1 MCSFGIIYVDAYDS
15 FANNITALLA
25 QLAPVTVIKID
36 EEVAD
41 LEVLLS
47 TCAAVVIGPGPGHPE
62 NSQDIGLIP
71 SIFTAAIK
79 HEVPV
84 LGICLGFQVLC
95 SMNGLPITRLPL
107 PCHGHAKEIL
117 HIGGDIF
124 QNAKVVLATCYN
136 SLGVHVN
143 ELNTDAALSRPGSS
157 GSSDCSSI
165 DTSSP
170 SLSPNNGSPID
181 LIALAQD
188 SEGYLMAVKHR
199 TLPQWGLQF
208 HPESCKS
215 NLACHEILKNWWEA
229 VSSWN
234 RYWRKDSGDMCLL
247 PTNMF
252 SSNISR
258 TKSTDD
264 IFGYLLR
271 LAETGGPIL
280 HSKTI
285 SSESSAEAISA
296 ICYTESHQNNVAML
310 ESTKKGRYSIYAM
323 PSPSSFNLEHRAGV
337 LRVQLHDADGAQW
350 TVSARES
357 LDLVE
362 QLVLHKKVSQGP
374 EARGFGSWPFWGG
387 FLGYLSY
394 ELGLD
399 LLNVDHSDSSSTP
412 GLALLWVER
421 SIIVDHVDHTTTVQS
436 HRRDDNAWIENRIKQ
451 IADQGRK
458 VSLNSEHRIRF
469 QEALRR
475 SSYVPPKEV
484 EYKSRIATC
493 LEHLRAGNSYELCL
507 TTEAQIRMPASIH
520 HPYQLYQNLRRCNPV
535 PFAAYIALGN
545 TIIVSSSPEQFLT
558 WDREGTVDMI
568 PMKGTVRKSP
578 SMTFARAS
586 VILASPKEQAE
597 NLMIAD
603 LIRHDLHSAL
613 GPNAHVS
620 VEKLCVVEEH
630 ETVYQL
636 VSHIR
641 AKAPPPPPSPPA
653 SSAEY
658 QEPVICSSG
667 HRVLRHAL
675 PPGSMTG
682 APKKRSCEILSQLEN
697 RDRGAYSGVIGF
709 FDVGGGGSWSVCIRS
724 AFMNTTHT
732 HTQEQDQDTDEMQ
745 TWRIGAGGAITVL
758 SDPQAEWEEMQTK
771 LQSVLRAFE
780 PDSDT

>member
-1 MCSFGIIYVDAYDS
+1 MSSSGIVYIDAYDS
-15 FANNITALLA
+15 FANNIIALLA
-25 QLAPVTVIKID
+25 QLATVTVIKID

-41 LEVLLS
+41 LEALLH
-47 TCAAVVIGPGPGHPE
+47 TCAAVVIGPGPGHPK
-62 NSQDIGLIP
+62 NPQDIGLIP
-71 SIFTAAIK
+71 SILTAATK
-79 HEVPV
+79 HNIPV
-84 LGICLGFQVLC
+84 LGICLGFQIIC
-95 SMNGLPITRLPL
+95 SMSGLPITRLSL

-117 HIGGDIF
+117 HINGDVF
-124 QNAKVVLATCYN
+124 RNVGAVLATCYN

-143 ELNTDAALSRPGSS
+143 GLNMDASLSRPGSS

-170 SLSPNNGSPID
+170 SLTSSNAGPDN
-181 LIALAQD
+181 LITLAQD
-188 SEGYLMAVKHR
+188 GEGYIMAVKHR

-215 NLACHEILKNWWEA
+215 NLACHRILKNWWDS

-234 RYWRKDSGDMCLL
+234 KHWRENCEETSLQ
-247 PTNMF
+247 PAIMF
-252 SSNISR
+252 SSRIPR
-258 TKSTDD
+258 TKSMDD
-264 IFGYLLR
+264 ALNHLLR
-271 LAETGGPIL
+271 LTETGGSIV
-280 HSKTI
+280 HSRTTN
-285 SSESSAEAISA
+285 SDPSAEAISA
-296 ICYTESHQNNVAML
+296 LCYTESPMNNVAML

-323 PSPSSFNLEHRAGV
+323 PSSSSFNLEHRAGV
-337 LRVQLHDADGAQW
+337 LRAYLHHAVDVQW
-350 TVSARES
+350 TASARDS
-357 LDLVE
+357 LELVE
-362 QLVLHKKVSQGP
+362 QLISHRKVSQSP
-374 EARGFGSWPFWGG
+374 EGQVLGSWPFWGG

-399 LLNVDHSDSSSTP
+399 LLNVNHSENPSAPD
-412 GLALLWVER
+412 LALRWVER
-421 SIIVDHVDHTTTVQS
+421 SIIVDHIDHTTTVQS
-436 HRRDDNAWIENRIKQ
+436 IRRNDEAWIETTIKQ
-451 IADQGRK
+451 IANQERQ
-458 VSLNSEHRIRF
+458 VLLNSEQSTSF

-475 SSYVPPKEV
+475 SSYVPPDESD
-484 EYKSRIATC
+484 YKSRIATC

-507 TTEAQIRMPASIH
+507 TTEAQIQMPASIH
-520 HPYQLYQNLRRCNPV
+520 HPHQLYQNLRRCNPV

-558 WDREGTVDMI
+558 WDRKGTVDMI
-568 PMKGTVRKSP
+568 PMKGTVRKTP

-586 VILASPKEQAE
+586 SILASPKEQAE

-613 GPNAHVS
+613 GPHARVS

-641 AKAPPPPPSPPA
+641 AKAPPSSTYPA
-653 SSAEY
+653 SSSSSPAEI
-658 QEPVICSSG
+658 PKPAIHSG
-667 HRVLRHAL
+667 HSVLRHAL

-697 RDRGAYSGVIGF
+697 RERGVYSGVIGY

-724 AFMNTTHT
+724 AFMNT
-732 HTQEQDQDTDEMQ
+732 QEEQDGMQ

-780 PDSDT
+780 PDG